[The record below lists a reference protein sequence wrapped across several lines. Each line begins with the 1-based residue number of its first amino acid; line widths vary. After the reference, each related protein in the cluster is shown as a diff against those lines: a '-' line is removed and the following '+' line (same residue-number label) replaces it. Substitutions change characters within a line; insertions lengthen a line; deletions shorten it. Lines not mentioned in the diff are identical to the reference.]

1 GRRDPALRGNDP
13 EAGSSLAARL
23 TGDDL
28 HSGLAHRRL
37 RFRRRGDRPR
47 TYHRAVADIY
57 EQTGRTRVY
66 RKPGRG
72 SYDREL
78 VHSIL
83 DEALVCHVGF
93 VQDGQPYV
101 IPTIHAREGETLFL
115 HGAVGNRT
123 LKALGG
129 GARCCVTATLVDG
142 LVLARAALHH
152 SLNYRSVMVLGTA
165 GEVTDPAEKQLALRA
180 VVEHI
185 APGRS
190 DEVRGPDDTDLRST
204 KVLAMEIEEASAKV
218 RTGPP
223 LDDDPD
229 LQLPY
234 WAGVLPLTSGTG
246 EPVPAPDLTGNPPV
260 PEHVSGWRRR

>member
-1 GRRDPALRGNDP
+1 MA
-13 EAGSSLAARL
+13 E
-23 TGDDL
+23 
-28 HSGLAHRRL
+28 
-37 RFRRRGDRPR
+37 
-47 TYHRAVADIY
+47 Y
-57 EQTGRTRVY
+57 EPTKRTRVY

-101 IPTIHAREGETLFL
+101 IPTIHAREGETLYL
-115 HGAVGNRT
+115 HGARGNRM
-123 LKALGG
+123 LGALGDG
-129 GARCCVTATLVDG
+129 TACCLTATLVDE

-165 GEVTDPAEKQLALRA
+165 CEITDPEEKGRALQS

-185 APGRS
+185 APGRA
-190 DEVRGPDDTDLRST
+190 DEIRGADATDLKST
-204 KVLAMEIEEASAKV
+204 KVLSMEIEEASAKV

-223 LDDDPD
+223 VDDEADMD
-229 LQLPY
+229 LPY
-234 WAGVLPLTSGTG
+234 WAGQLPLTLGTG
-246 EPVPAPDLTGNPPV
+246 EPVSAPDLTEDPPV
-260 PEHVSGWRRR
+260 PDHVTRWTRP

>member
-1 GRRDPALRGNDP
+1 MG
-13 EAGSSLAARL
+13 E
-23 TGDDL
+23 
-28 HSGLAHRRL
+28 
-37 RFRRRGDRPR
+37 
-47 TYHRAVADIY
+47 YV
-57 EQTGRTRVY
+57 QTDRTRVY

-72 SYDREL
+72 SYDRET

-101 IPTIHAREGETLFL
+101 IPTIHARDGETLYL
-115 HGAVGNRT
+115 HGANANRT
-123 LKALGG
+123 FRVLSG
-129 GARCCVTATLVDG
+129 GAPCCLTATLVDE

-165 GEVTDPAEKQLALRA
+165 REVTDPEEKQRALRL

-190 DEVRGPDDTDLRST
+190 DEVRGPSEVDLRST
-204 KVLAMEIEEASAKV
+204 KVLAMGIEEASAKV

-223 LDDDPD
+223 IDDEED
-229 LQLPY
+229 LELPH
-234 WAGVLPLTSGTG
+234 WAGVLPLIQTAGDPIAAPDLIQG
-246 EPVPAPDLTGNPPV
+246 LPVPASVRSLRHKTG
-260 PEHVSGWRRR
+260 RA